1 MRSEKTGA
9 TRDQNAFL
17 KVHFAGHSANGG
29 KTAVLREDCHIEVEL
44 KSTFRLERRPPKP
57 SRSAHFAQPRPSA

>member
-17 KVHFAGHSANGG
+17 KVHFAGPFGER
-29 KTAVLREDCHIEVEL
+29 REDCHIEVQV
-44 KSTFRLERRPPKP
+44 KSTFR
-57 SRSAHFAQPRPSA
+57 